1 MTVAEIMMALFTAE
15 NDTVVEK
22 IENGYIY
29 FGDNSPVGKTPF
41 KISTGVK
48 AYKKIFGQNSSESD
62 C

>member
-29 FGDNSPVGKTPF
+29 FGDNTKVNKTNLIHDINF
-41 KISTGVK
+41 CTLST
-48 AYKKIFGQNSSESD
+48 IINS
-62 C
+62 